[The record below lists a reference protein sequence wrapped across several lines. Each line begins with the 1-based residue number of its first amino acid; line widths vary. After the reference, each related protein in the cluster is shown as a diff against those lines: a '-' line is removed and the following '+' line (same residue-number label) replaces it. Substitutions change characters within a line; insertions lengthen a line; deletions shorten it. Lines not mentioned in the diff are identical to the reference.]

1 MTSPEQPTLTDGQV
15 TLRPWHDSDID
26 QARLAH
32 DAEMAHRFGFPLVV
46 PPGTAQAAAVRRWRD
61 QYADGRRVVNFLVE
75 FAGDAAGAVQV
86 RDRGDRVGELSWA
99 VFSAYRRRGIATKAV
114 RLLVRYA
121 FDELGMERLEA
132 YVEPDNL
139 GSIRVASRAGLRHEG
154 VLRRHKTTGARRPD
168 FALLARLREDPEP
181 MSREGFIP
189 LLNSWLPRK
198 RVIAQVLVRDP
209 AGRVLLC
216 ELTYKRDWDLPGGVV
231 EVGESPRQG
240 ARRELVEELGSQ
252 VPICVGALIGIDWL
266 PAWRGWDDACT
277 FVFDGG
283 CHSPEILLGLV
294 LESRELKR
302 VAFLDTAGIS
312 DRCTP
317 ATEQR
322 IAALITNSTNQ
333 TQYLEGG
340 RPG

>member
-1 MTSPEQPTLTDGQV
+1 MTSPETDPELPTLIEGQL
-15 TLRPWHDSDID
+15 TLRPWRDSNDS
-26 QARLAH
+26 RS
-32 DAEMAHRFGFPLVV
+32 
-46 PPGTAQAAAVRRWRD
+46 
-61 QYADGRRVVNFLVE
+61 VVNFVVE
-75 FAGDAAGAVQV
+75 YAGAPAGTAEI

-99 VFSAYRRRGIATKAV
+99 VFSPYQRRGIGTKAV
-114 RLLVRYA
+114 RMLVRYG
-121 FDELGMERLEA
+121 FDELEMERLEA

-154 VLRRHKTTGARRPD
+154 LLRRHKTTGAGRPD
-168 FALLARLREDPEP
+168 SVLLARLREDPEP
-181 MSREGFIP
+181 MSREGLIP

-198 RVIAQVLVRDP
+198 RVIAQVLVRDT
-209 AGRVLLC
+209 AGRVLMC

-252 VPICVGALIGIDWL
+252 VPIRVGPLLGIDWL

-283 CHSPEILLGLV
+283 CHPLEILVGLV

-302 VAFLDTAGIS
+302 VAFLDLAEIAE
-312 DRCTP
+312 RCTS
-317 ATEQR
+317 ATQQR
-322 IAALITNSTNQ
+322 IAALLTRGATG

-340 RPG
+340 RPA